1 MIICLEIDEI
11 GAIKKALQLSGWT
24 DLRETTRIFVK
35 IDFRISGDFRA

>member
-11 GAIKKALQLSGWT
+11 GAIKKALQSSGLT